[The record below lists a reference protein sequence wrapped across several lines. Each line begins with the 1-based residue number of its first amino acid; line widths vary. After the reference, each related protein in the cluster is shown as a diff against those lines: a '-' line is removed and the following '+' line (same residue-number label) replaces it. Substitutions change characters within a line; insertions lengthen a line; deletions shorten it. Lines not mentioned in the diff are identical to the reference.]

1 MDKRLLAA
9 TLAAALAMP
18 GIGGGVEVLRRP
30 MRDDPLPPDFGYS
43 RPSRSGR
50 RHKGRSRTKR
60 VQTSNDAYKRQRAAN
75 RERRKL
81 LQANR

>member
-1 MDKRLLAA
+1 MEKKLLVAS
-9 TLAAALAMP
+9 LMGALAMTP
-18 GIGGGVEVLRRP
+18 GMGGVEVLRRP

-50 RHKGRSRTKR
+50 RHNGRSRTKR

-75 RERRKL
+75 RQRRKL
-81 LQANR
+81 LQAHR